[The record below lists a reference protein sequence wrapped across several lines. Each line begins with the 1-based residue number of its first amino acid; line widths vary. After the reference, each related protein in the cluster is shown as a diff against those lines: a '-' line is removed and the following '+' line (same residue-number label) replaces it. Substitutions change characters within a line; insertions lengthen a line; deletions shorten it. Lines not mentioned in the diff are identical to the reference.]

1 MGKKKDRED
10 EILDE
15 ILAKI
20 GKERRYDSVRS
31 DHPGW
36 WLRCLGEL
44 GNEGKITRDEI
55 FEIVN
60 DANKREGRIG

>member
-1 MGKKKDRED
+1 MSRKKDRED

-20 GKERRYDSVRS
+20 EKERRYDSVRS
-31 DHPGW
+31 DHNAW

-44 GNEGKITRDEI
+44 GNEGKITRDEV
-55 FEIVN
+55 FAIV
-60 DANKREGRIG
+60 DDTNKREGRIG